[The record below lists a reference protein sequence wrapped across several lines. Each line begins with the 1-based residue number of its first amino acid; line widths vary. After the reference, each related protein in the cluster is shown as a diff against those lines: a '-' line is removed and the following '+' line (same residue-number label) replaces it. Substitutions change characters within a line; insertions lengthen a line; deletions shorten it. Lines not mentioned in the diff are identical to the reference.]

1 MRPGYMLLGLVLWLA
16 PARLAAAPPECWK
29 GKVEVVIFDF
39 SESASKPVG
48 EASHNA
54 YRARPERRTYAIYQ
68 NSRGIVRREL
78 TFLSRNRI
86 IESPMDF
93 ALFNY
98 QTGYGVFWDKNGS
111 RAEGGY
117 FRPRATPST
126 LGTRRILGH
135 LCTGYEYNWQD
146 TPTSREERVQWIAT
160 DANLPE
166 PLLETW
172 YSFDEPNVLIYVEI
186 TVVTEL
192 EHVAE
197 LPDSMFEPPPGMP
210 VVNIK

>member
-1 MRPGYMLLGLVLWLA
+1 MKPRYILLGLVLGLA
-16 PARLAAAPPECWK
+16 LAHLAATPPESWK
-29 GKVEVVIFDF
+29 GTVEAAIFRFEVTDVNAAREG
-39 SESASKPVG
+39 SQG
-48 EASHNA
+48 A
-54 YRARPERRTYAIYQ
+54 YRMLPERRVYTIYQ
-68 NSRGIVRREL
+68 NSKGMVRREL
-78 TFLSRNRI
+78 TFLSRNRW
-86 IESPMDF
+86 IEGPMDF

-98 QTGYGVFWDKNGS
+98 KTGYAVFWDKNGS
-111 RAEGGY
+111 RAERGY

-126 LGTRRILGH
+126 VGSRRILGR

-146 TPTSREERVQWIAT
+146 TPTNRQERVQWIAT

-172 YSFDEPNVLIYVEI
+172 YSFDEPNVLVYVEI

-192 EHVAE
+192 EQVGE